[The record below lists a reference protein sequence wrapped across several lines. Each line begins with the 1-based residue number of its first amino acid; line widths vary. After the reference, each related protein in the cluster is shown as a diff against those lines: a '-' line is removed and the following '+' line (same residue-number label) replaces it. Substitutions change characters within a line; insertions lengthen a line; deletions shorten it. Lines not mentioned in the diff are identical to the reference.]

1 MNGLCFSCL
10 GYSFLAPGCFLAG
23 QHYSKF
29 SKLLKIYVERLSET
43 LKYLKILGT
52 NGLGGLVL
60 VYLHEERRAFG
71 IRRNV
76 YFVIFCFVGVT
87 V

>member
-1 MNGLCFSCL
+1 M
-10 GYSFLAPGCFLAG
+10 AR
-23 QHYSKF
+23 QHFSKF
-29 SKLLKIYVERLSET
+29 SKLLKMYVEGLSET

-52 NGLGGLVL
+52 SGLGGLVVL

-76 YFVIFCFVGVT
+76 YFVTFCFVGVA